1 MSHICLTNHINV
13 CQNQNYICWRGQW
26 WCRVEIRAAA
36 QNIAGRSTVP
46 RQTEDKVLGT
56 EAVSSGRNVQILFRD
71 FKNTEMFEM
80 AEYYL
85 F

>member
-1 MSHICLTNHINV
+1 MSVRIKIISAGGANGGAES
-13 CQNQNYICWRGQW
+13 RSGQ
-26 WCRVEIRAAA
+26 RLKTSLAAPQSPA
-36 QNIAGRSTVP
+36 KH
-46 RQTEDKVLGT
+46 EDKVLGT